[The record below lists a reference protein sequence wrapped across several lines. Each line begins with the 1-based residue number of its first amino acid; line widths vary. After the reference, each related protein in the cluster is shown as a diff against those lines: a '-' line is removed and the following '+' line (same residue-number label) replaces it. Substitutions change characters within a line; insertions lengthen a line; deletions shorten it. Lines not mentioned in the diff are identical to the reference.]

1 MPYLTPE
8 KKTAKELLKKDKI
21 LVRLNYKRKK
31 KGCTKTYRKRVVVIE
46 KLSRISTRS
55 VSELDLRKKF
65 SLFLSV

>member
-31 KGCTKTYRKRVVVIE
+31 KVVQ
-46 KLSRISTRS
+46 RRTGRG
-55 VSELDLRKKF
+55 
-65 SLFLSV
+65 

>member
-21 LVRLNYKRKK
+21 LVRLSYKRK

-55 VSELDLRKKF
+55 VSKLDLRKKL

>member
-21 LVRLNYKRKK
+21 LVRLNYKRK

-55 VSELDLRKKF
+55 VSELDLRKKL